1 MGHSAAILTRTFTT
15 TPFGTDNLTLVGGTA
30 SFADKNVNPVGTP
43 KTVTGTGFT
52 LGGTDA
58 GNYHLASNTLTTTAN
73 ITARAVTVK
82 ADAKTKVFGHADP
95 TLTYKVTTGSL
106 VAGDSF
112 SGSLT

>member
-1 MGHSAAILTRTFTT
+1 MGPSATILTRSFTT

-58 GNYHLASNTLTTTAN
+58 GNYHLASSTLTTTAN
-73 ITARAVTVK
+73 ITVATISGRFTAAGKVYNGGELGRNPHANVHHHAVR
-82 ADAKTKVFGHADP
+82 DR
-95 TLTYKVTTGSL
+95 
-106 VAGDSF
+106 
-112 SGSLT
+112 